1 MKHIA
6 TEIYPDF
13 EMIQF
18 IISFNGEHYSVSTYF
33 KDNKFTDTWE
43 VDYEFDWKE
52 EQGYP
57 KILPSSN
64 LYSNLKSLGK
74 FLLAQININKAI
86 ELSNLCQIHKINIC
100 RYR

>member
-1 MKHIA
+1 MKHIT

-18 IISFNGEHYSVSTYF
+18 VISFHGIHYTVSTYF
-33 KDNKFTDTWE
+33 KDNKFTETWE
-43 VDYEFDWKE
+43 VDYEHDFTKSE
-52 EQGYP
+52 HP

-64 LYSNLKSLGK
+64 LYSNLKRLGK